1 MPDQQPLIAQV
12 DQRITQA
19 RGLIQNLLND
29 NPGLTAMEAKRLF
42 QIAIELLPTDRYQT
56 PSVPGNEPQR

>member
-1 MPDQQPLIAQV
+1 MPDQHPLIAQV

-42 QIAIELLPTDRYQT
+42 QIAIELLPTDRYQV